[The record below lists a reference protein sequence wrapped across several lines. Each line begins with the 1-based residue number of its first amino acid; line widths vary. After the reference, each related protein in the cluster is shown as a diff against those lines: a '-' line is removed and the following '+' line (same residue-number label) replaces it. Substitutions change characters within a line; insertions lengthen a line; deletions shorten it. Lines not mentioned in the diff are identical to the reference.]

1 MGVKQSNNLEGI
13 IVIALA
19 ITFTLFLLPLN
30 SIPFVGA
37 DTNVSVTSGNASI
50 IGNGTNHSG
59 LTGLILFN
67 TTFINSTDILVF
79 GVGQTDV
86 NVTWLFNK
94 SDTGADIPTLL
105 VSNSSQCAHT
115 ETAGAATV
123 IACWAYLT
131 INSTHDG
138 QWNITAAIY
147 NATDNLNATANGALV
162 RFDSTRPTVQAANI
176 SGPSTGTNLTGTIIL
191 NVSVIDAGIGL
202 DKVFF
207 NITNS
212 TGAQNTTISATS
224 SGTNQWNATLDTTIY
239 LDGTYNIT
247 IWANDTT
254 GNSNSTALVHTVV
267 FDNTDPTG
275 TFSCTPSPTTEG
287 NTVTCTCGAEADT
300 TSGVE
305 TKTVSTPSTTTTGT
319 HTESCTITDYAGNS
333 LALSASFTVEAVGTT
348 TSSGG
353 GGGSGSSV
361 SPGAGDDTLLSPEDE
376 EEKSILD
383 KAADAID
390 AKVGQSETADEKSNT
405 AAIIVSVIVIIVVA
419 VGIAYFIRRK
429 NSLKVIKKK

>member
-1 MGVKQSNNLEGI
+1 
-13 IVIALA
+13 
-19 ITFTLFLLPLN
+19 
-30 SIPFVGA
+30 
-37 DTNVSVTSGNASI
+37 
-50 IGNGTNHSG
+50 
-59 LTGLILFN
+59 
-67 TTFINSTDILVF
+67 
-79 GVGQTDV
+79 
-86 NVTWLFNK
+86 
-94 SDTGADIPTLL
+94 
-105 VSNSSQCAHT
+105 
-115 ETAGAATV
+115 
-123 IACWAYLT
+123 
-131 INSTHDG
+131 
-138 QWNITAAIY
+138 
-147 NATDNLNATANGALV
+147 
-162 RFDSTRPTVQAANI
+162 
-176 SGPSTGTNLTGTIIL
+176 
-191 NVSVIDAGIGL
+191 
-202 DKVFF
+202 
-207 NITNS
+207 
-212 TGAQNTTISATS
+212 
-224 SGTNQWNATLDTTIY
+224 
-239 LDGTYNIT
+239 
-247 IWANDTT
+247 
-254 GNSNSTALVHTVV
+254 
-267 FDNTDPTG
+267 
-275 TFSCTPSPTTEG
+275 
-287 NTVTCTCGAEADT
+287 